1 MKSWTKRI
9 AIAVTVIVLV
19 GSIAAF
25 WAVQQTKVV
34 PEFYAKASERL
45 PLKTREASQRLQHD
59 VEKLQTDV
67 GRLGSWHAAFSD
79 AEINAWLFEEL
90 PKRFPRLLS
99 KGMKD
104 PRIVIEDDRVLV
116 AAHYQDRTFDTIVS
130 FEVEVELT
138 EKANMLA
145 LRLKNL
151 RAGALPMPLSRFLK
165 GITREAARGDVDVKW
180 DMTKAGPV
188 ALVNVPREHPLYAAS
203 PVIVES
209 VRLVDG
215 VLLLSGH
222 TGAMAEQ
229 VFTPRGPVHRFVSYN
244 PQSRRSRQESESAIR

>member
-1 MKSWTKRI
+1 MRRWTKRI
-9 AIAVTVIVLV
+9 VIAFAVLLVV
-19 GSIAAF
+19 GSIAGY

-34 PEFYAKASERL
+34 PEFYARATDRL
-45 PLKTREASQRLQHD
+45 PIKTREASDRLQHD
-59 VEKLQTDV
+59 VEKFQSDV
-67 GRLGSWHAAFSD
+67 GRLGSWDAAFSD

-99 KGMKD
+99 RGMQD
-104 PRIVIEDDRVLV
+104 PRIAIEDDRVLV
-116 AAHYQDRTFDTIVS
+116 AARYQDSRFDTIVS

-138 EKANMLA
+138 EEANMLA

-151 RAGALPMPLSRFLK
+151 RAGALPMPLTKFLK

-180 DMTKAGPV
+180 DMTQEGPI
-188 ALVNVPREHPLYAAS
+188 ALVNVPREHPGYVAS

-209 VRLVDG
+209 VRLVEG

-229 VFTPRGPVHRFVSYN
+229 VFTPRGPIHRFVSYN
-244 PQSRRSRQESESAIR
+244 PRSNRNRQDSRAIR